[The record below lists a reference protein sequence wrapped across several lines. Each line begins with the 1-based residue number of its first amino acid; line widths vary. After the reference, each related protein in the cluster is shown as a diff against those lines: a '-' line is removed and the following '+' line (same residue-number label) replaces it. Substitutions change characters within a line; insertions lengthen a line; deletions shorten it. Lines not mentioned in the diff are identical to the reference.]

1 MKFPRRAFVHLA
13 VGAAALPAVP
23 RIARAQAY
31 PSRPVRIVVG
41 FPAGGAT
48 DIQAR
53 LMGEWLTERLGQQ
66 FIVENKPG
74 ASGNIGT
81 ETVAKAPADGY
92 TLLQVVTPHAINAA
106 LYTNLS
112 FDFIRD
118 IAPVIYAARL
128 AYVVVVN
135 PSVPATTIP
144 ELIAYAK
151 ANPGKINYG
160 SAGQGTP
167 QNIACELFKM
177 MTGVNLVHVPYK
189 GGAPAVADL
198 IAGHVQVIFAPVS
211 ESIQQI
217 KAGKLRALAVTTAT
231 RLDVLPDVP
240 TIADFVPGYEASG
253 FAGIGVPRNTP
264 AEIIDMLNKEINA
277 GLADTKIK
285 ARIVELGGTVL
296 GGTPAEFGE
305 DHLGGHRKV
314 GEGDQVR
321 GHQGRIGPVAT
332 GFQILSLSR
341 ARTAP
346 CPDHAA
352 KSEIKGLKPDNR
364 GGEWASTGVR
374 DTWRLSL
381 TEWKRCAIV

>member
-13 VGAAALPAVP
+13 AGAAALPALP
-23 RIARAQAY
+23 RTSRAQAY
-31 PSRPVRIVVG
+31 PSRTARIVVG

-48 DIQAR
+48 DIFAR

-81 ETVAKAPADGY
+81 DTVAKAPADGY
-92 TLLQVVTPHAINAA
+92 TLLQVVTPAAINAA
-106 LYTNLS
+106 LYSNLP
-112 FDFIRD
+112 FDFVRD
-118 IAPVIYAARL
+118 IAPVIYLARL

-135 PSVPATTIP
+135 PSVPVTTLP
-144 ELIAYAK
+144 ELIAHAK

-167 QNIACELFKM
+167 QNISCELFKM

-217 KAGKLRALAVTTAT
+217 KAGKLRALAVTTAA

-240 TIADFVPGYEASG
+240 TVASFVPGYEASG
-253 FAGIGVPRNTP
+253 FAGIGVPKGTP
-264 AEIIDMLNKEINA
+264 AEIIDKLNKELNA
-277 GLADTKIK
+277 GLADSKIK
-285 ARIVELGGTVL
+285 GRIVELGGTVT
-296 GGTPAEFGE
+296 GGSPAEFGAVVAE
-305 DHLGGHRKV
+305 ATEKWAKV
-314 GEGDQVR
+314 
-321 GHQGRIGPVAT
+321 
-332 GFQILSLSR
+332 
-341 ARTAP
+341 
-346 CPDHAA
+346 
-352 KSEIKGLKPDNR
+352 IKF
-364 GGEWASTGVR
+364 AGVKA
-374 DTWRLSL
+374 
-381 TEWKRCAIV
+381 E

>member
-1 MKFPRRAFVHLA
+1 MKFPRRAFMHLA

-23 RIARAQAY
+23 RVAQAQAY

-53 LMGEWLTERLGQQ
+53 LMGEWLSERLGQQ

-81 ETVAKAPADGY
+81 ETVAKAPTDGY

-118 IAPVIYAARL
+118 IAPVICLARL

-135 PSVPATTIP
+135 PSVPATTLP
-144 ELIAYAK
+144 EFIAYAK

-160 SAGQGTP
+160 SAGPGTP
-167 QNIACELFKM
+167 QNITCELFKM
-177 MTGVNLVHVPYK
+177 MAGVDLVHVPYR
-189 GGAPAVADL
+189 GGAPAATDL
-198 IAGHVQVIFAPVS
+198 VAGHLQVIFAPVS
-211 ESIQQI
+211 ESIQHIQ
-217 KAGKLRALAVTTAT
+217 AGKLRALAVTTAA

-240 TIADFVPGYEASG
+240 TVAEFVPGYEASG

-264 AEIIDMLNKEINA
+264 AEIIDMLNKELNA
-277 GLADTKIK
+277 GLADSKIK
-285 ARIVELGGTVL
+285 TRIVELGGTVL
-296 GGTPAEFGE
+296 GGSPAEFGTIISDATE
-305 DHLGGHRKV
+305 KWAKV
-314 GEGDQVR
+314 
-321 GHQGRIGPVAT
+321 
-332 GFQILSLSR
+332 
-341 ARTAP
+341 
-346 CPDHAA
+346 
-352 KSEIKGLKPDNR
+352 IKF
-364 GGEWASTGVR
+364 AGVKA
-374 DTWRLSL
+374 
-381 TEWKRCAIV
+381 E